1 MSQSTKRISRK
12 KETQDA
18 FKQSQRRK
26 RDKKLKR
33 HSATIRHLL
42 DNGGAKAD
50 IEAVLNAMQIES
62 GDDDHHNTYEAEADV
77 NSSTTSTSE

>member
-50 IEAVLNAMQIES
+50 
-62 GDDDHHNTYEAEADV
+62 DHHNTYEAEADV